1 MWAKPVYAAV
11 WNTDKLLSSYDGVAI
26 GEPPELGRTK
36 FRDENTNWYHLDQG
50 SWRDGLHA
58 YQGTVYLEEVTRDDL
73 CFRVMERS
81 HQYHTQFYKEFSEAA
96 EGAAASDFY
105 RLNAQ
110 YLDWF
115 ASHGCTEKLVPVP
128 KGGMVLWDSR
138 TIHDNVNPLK
148 GRPNPDRWRFV
159 VLVSMTPAIW
169 ATEEDLNLKRKAY
182 NELLTTAHWSSQ
194 GVWLF
199 PSTSEAL
206 SCKGTP
212 HIEAVEELPDIAKT
226 KTAKLLAGIEQ
237 YDFDDGKSNGP
248 GWTPKWNVDK
258 HIISFRDLSGDL
270 KEN

>member
-1 MWAKPVYAAV
+1 
-11 WNTDKLLSSYDGVAI
+11 
-26 GEPPELGRTK
+26 
-36 FRDENTNWYHLDQG
+36 
-50 SWRDGLHA
+50 
-58 YQGTVYLEEVTRDDL
+58 
-73 CFRVMERS
+73 MERS
-81 HQYHTQFYKEFSEAA
+81 HQFHTQFYKEFPEAA

-115 ASHGCTEKLVPVP
+115 ARHGCSEKLVPVP
-128 KGGMVLWDSR
+128 KGGMILWDSR
-138 TIHDNVNPLK
+138 TIHDNVNPVK
-148 GRPNPDRWRFV
+148 NRSNPNRWRFV

-169 ATEEDLNLKRKAY
+169 STEDDLNLKRKAY

-206 SCKGTP
+206 SCKETP

-226 KTAKLLAGIEQ
+226 RTAKLLAGIEQ

-248 GWTPKWNVDK
+248 EWKPKWNVDK
-258 HIISFRDLSGDL
+258 HIIPFRDLSGDL